1 MMSVDCLLIIC
12 YAGRI
17 CSATKKKRSKA
28 KSASA
33 GQSSHDDRSN
43 GLSTPAL
50 RQLEDD
56 ENRLENNQ
64 VKVRNASMNF
74 QT

>member
-1 MMSVDCLLIIC
+1 MQEGYVPPQ
-12 YAGRI
+12 
-17 CSATKKKRSKA
+17 KKKRSKA
-28 KSASA
+28 KSA

-43 GLSTPAL
+43 GLSINTCFKTI
-50 RQLEDD
+50 RGD

-64 VKVRNASMNF
+64 VKVRNASMIF